1 VRPGNPV
8 VTQKQAGIRKSE
20 THGSLGGPDRRLL
33 ARSLKSARS
42 QKDVGAGVIEQG
54 VVKPSTLQMKREALR
69 KLNRS
74 ANEGGILGQA
84 CIWDSSGTA
93 FAAKAN
99 GGK

>member
-1 VRPGNPV
+1 
-8 VTQKQAGIRKSE
+8 
-20 THGSLGGPDRRLL
+20 
-33 ARSLKSARS
+33 
-42 QKDVGAGVIEQG
+42 VGAGVIEQG